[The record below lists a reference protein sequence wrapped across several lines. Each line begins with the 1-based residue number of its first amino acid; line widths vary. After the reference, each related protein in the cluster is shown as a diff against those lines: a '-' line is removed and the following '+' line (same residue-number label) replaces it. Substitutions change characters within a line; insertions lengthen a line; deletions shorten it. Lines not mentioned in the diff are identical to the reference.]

1 MGLDHI
7 NSQEQE
13 TRTIYGLDTVW
24 QIYGMLDMNVFESCK
39 ELIIDGCNV
48 ENPKHIPPHT
58 DPVKLKILKRLKMLL
73 SESHRIESE
82 AAIRKTERA
91 LNIMQSLL
99 KIYFS
104 KKNIIKMDYLK
115 S

>member
-13 TRTIYGLDTVW
+13 TRTIYGPDTVW
-24 QIYGMLDMNVFESCK
+24 KICMECLDMNVFESCK

-48 ENPKHIPPHT
+48 ENPKHIPSHT
-58 DPVKLKILKRLKMLL
+58 DLVKLKILKRLKMLL
-73 SESHRIESE
+73 SESYRIESE

-91 LNIMQSLL
+91 L
-99 KIYFS
+99 KY
-104 KKNIIKMDYLK
+104 YTVVT
-115 S
+115 